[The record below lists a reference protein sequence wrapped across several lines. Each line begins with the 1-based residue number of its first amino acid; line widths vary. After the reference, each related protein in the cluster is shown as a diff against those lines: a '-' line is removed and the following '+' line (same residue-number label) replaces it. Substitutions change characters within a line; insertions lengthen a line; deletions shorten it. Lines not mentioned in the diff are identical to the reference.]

1 MLMRNKYRILIV
13 KFQSCDY
20 YYVTQQ
26 SPYEEA
32 PLIRDGNSLY
42 CNFKNIVQ
50 LVDQEGCLK
59 KIIEAIIRTNRIH

>member
-1 MLMRNKYRILIV
+1 MRNKYRILIM
-13 KFQSCDY
+13 KIQSCDY

-42 CNFKNIVQ
+42 WNFNNIMQ
-50 LVDQEGCLK
+50 LVGKERCQK
-59 KIIEAIIRTNRIH
+59 KYQ